1 MARKVI
7 LDVDPGI
14 DDAVAMTMA
23 LFDPRLDVVA
33 VTAVGGNVPPERA
46 TRNTQTV
53 IEQLDPP
60 RWPRVGAAS
69 QPERDLPADCCHLF
83 GADGLGNADFAVS
96 ELHHQHLSEKVIGDE
111 LRAAP
116 EEVTIVALGPLT
128 NIANA
133 FRRDPSLPAQVGQL
147 IVMGGTLNG
156 PGNVTPAAE
165 FRIYCDPVAAREVL
179 RSPCTLTLIP
189 LDVAS
194 KVVMTFG
201 HLDQLPSEAS
211 KAGRFLRKILPYAF
225 RTYRQELGL
234 EGIHLHD
241 AVALVAATNP
251 ELFTTER
258 AAGDVETSGELTT
271 GALIFDRRSV
281 PRWRHNMYVAT
292 DVDAAG
298 VMDVIMRGLAEAG
311 RAG

>member
-1 MARKVI
+1 MARKVV

-33 VTAVGGNVPPERA
+33 VTAVGGNVPPEQA
-46 TRNTQTV
+46 TRNVQSIV
-53 IEQLDPP
+53 EQLDPP
-60 RWPRVGAAS
+60 RWPRVGAAA
-69 QPERDLPADCCHLF
+69 QPDRELPADCCHLF

-96 ELHHQHLSEKVIGDE
+96 QLHHQHLSDKVIADE
-111 LRAAP
+111 VRAAP
-116 EEVTIVALGPLT
+116 EEVTIVGLGPLT

-133 FRRDPSLPAQVGQL
+133 LRRDPALATQIGQL
-147 IVMGGTLNG
+147 VVMGGTLAG
-156 PGNVTPAAE
+156 PGDVTPAAE
-165 FRIYCDPVAAREVL
+165 FNIYCDPVAAREVL
-179 RSPCTLTLIP
+179 RSPSTLTLIP
-189 LDVAS
+189 LDVAN

-201 HLDQLPSEAS
+201 HLDQLPGESS
-211 KAGRFLRKILPYAF
+211 KAGRFLRRILPFAF
-225 RTYRQELGL
+225 RTHRQELGL

-241 AVALVAATNP
+241 AVALVAVTNP

-258 AAGDVETSGELTT
+258 AAGDVETVGELTT
-271 GALIFDRRSV
+271 GALVFDRRRV

-292 DVDAAG
+292 DLDAAG
-298 VMDVIMRGLAEAG
+298 VMDAIMRGLAEAG